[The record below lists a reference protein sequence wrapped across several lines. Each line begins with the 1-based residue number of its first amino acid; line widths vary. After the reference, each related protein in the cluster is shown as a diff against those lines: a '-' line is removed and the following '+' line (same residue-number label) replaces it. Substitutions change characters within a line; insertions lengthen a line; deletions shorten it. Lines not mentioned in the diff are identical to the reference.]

1 MRLEEIGTKSIKKN
15 QNLSKEIKRDKLT
28 SVLKTNG
35 NSAKFVKYFM
45 KMSKIWSTYLLNALQ
60 YKFFKVPYLETFQLI
75 LRL

>member
-28 SVLKTNG
+28 SVLKKNG
-35 NSAKFVKYFM
+35 NSAKFVKYFV
-45 KMSKIWSTYLLNALQ
+45 KMGKIWYLLNALQ